1 MVQAGTTTSHKHH
14 VLILHYDL
22 FKLVANKL
30 KFLFNN
36 IILLIPILW
45 YVGTPIIRNIAL
57 AQLETTIEAKRQQ
70 SMTRKWKRMLLPKLY
85 KQKCRVCGNHNFL
98 CDMEQT
104 MECHNCGNT
113 IRHGESQTNSI
124 GMDNFYVKDMV
135 ELYNENANIWQ
146 LEKLVNYN
154 FSKNMKDA

>member
-1 MVQAGTTTSHKHH
+1 
-14 VLILHYDL
+14 
-22 FKLVANKL
+22 
-30 KFLFNN
+30 
-36 IILLIPILW
+36 
-45 YVGTPIIRNIAL
+45 
-57 AQLETTIEAKRQQ
+57 
-70 SMTRKWKRMLLPKLY
+70 
-85 KQKCRVCGNHNFL
+85 
-98 CDMEQT
+98 

-113 IRHGESQTNSI
+113 IRHCESQTSSI